1 MFNLKKPSDTK
12 NLSDLLTKQ
21 EQAFPEILEMAQ
33 IKQDV
38 DTALLTLNDRGKG
51 KTHLLASKKHYLD
64 RQRRFAYSEAIR
76 YLLEYQELQQK
87 MRSMRFFLWCV
98 ISGKVYC
105 IEKRRIQQRM
115 LELNFEI
122 FNQLTRLENF
132 ERLNT
137 EIIRLYGRPITNED
151 FQREQPEYYEWLMAQ
166 EALFEIVS
174 NATGFSKGFLKT
186 HDKLTR
192 IPIIEDEKIRAIVP
206 IIDLSGTMIN
216 AGKIAEMTDNEP
228 VKMQQMISSMQ
239 AINMSKSPLFFR
251 NLLEG
256 EQKKLTS

>member
-1 MFNLKKPSDTK
+1 MFNLKKPADAK
-12 NLSDLLTKQ
+12 NLDDLLTMQ
-21 EQAFPEILEMAQ
+21 EKAFPEILEMAQ

-76 YLLEYQELQQK
+76 YLLEYRELQQK
-87 MRSMRFFLWCV
+87 TKSLRFFMWCV
-98 ISGKVYC
+98 VSGKVYC
-105 IEKRRIQQRM
+105 IEKKRIQQRL

-132 ERLNT
+132 ERLN
-137 EIIRLYGRPITNED
+137 EKIIELHGRPITNDD

-174 NATGFSKGFLKT
+174 NATGFSKSFLKT

-192 IPIIEDEKIRAIVP
+192 IPIIEDEKIRAIAP
-206 IIDLSGTMIN
+206 IIDLSGTRIN
-216 AGKIAEMTDNEP
+216 AGKIAEMTDSEP
-228 VKMQQMISSMQ
+228 IQMQKMIESMQ

-251 NLLEG
+251 NLIEG